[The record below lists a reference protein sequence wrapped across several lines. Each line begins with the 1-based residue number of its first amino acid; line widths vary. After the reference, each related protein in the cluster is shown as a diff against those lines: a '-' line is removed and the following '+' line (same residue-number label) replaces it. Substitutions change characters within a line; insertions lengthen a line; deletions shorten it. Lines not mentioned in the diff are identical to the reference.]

1 MIYFDNS
8 ATTKIYPSVLST
20 YEEVATKIWGNPSS
34 LHKLGD
40 RADQLLEA
48 SRKQIAQLMGVKA
61 HEIFFTS
68 GGTESNNWAIKGTAF
83 QKREFGKHLIT
94 SSVEHAS
101 VQNAFSR
108 LEDLG
113 FRVTRLPVDK
123 NGQVNVNDLRNSL
136 DSDTTLVSIMGVN
149 NEIGAIQPIDQISD
163 LLTNYPT
170 IQFHVDNVQALGKNI
185 WSQVFTP
192 RVDLTS
198 LSAHKFHAPRG
209 IGVLYKKA
217 GKMLLPLHDGGGQEK
232 GLRSGTEN
240 LPAIAGMAKA
250 MRLLLEKEPENAQR
264 ENAIRERI
272 INYLKTK
279 PGIHIFSQANDQ
291 FAPHILCFALE
302 GIRGETLVHTLED
315 RDIYV
320 STTSACASK
329 TADEASTL
337 VSMRIDDKIATS
349 AIRLSFD
356 ETNTLE
362 EADEFI
368 KVFDQIYQHFAKIN
382 HLGED

>member
-8 ATTKIYPSVLST
+8 ATTQINPEVLAT
-20 YEEVATKIWGNPSS
+20 YNKVATDIWGNPSS

-40 RADQLLEA
+40 RSHQLLEA
-48 SRKQIAQLMGVKA
+48 SRKQIADLLGVKQ

-68 GGTESNNWAIKGTAF
+68 GGTESNNAAIKGTAI
-83 QKREFGKHLIT
+83 QKREFGKHIIT

-101 VQNAFSR
+101 VANSFTA
-108 LEDLG
+108 LENLG
-113 FRVTRLPVDK
+113 YRVTRLPVDK
-123 NGQVNVNDLRNSL
+123 EGRVNVNDLRNAI

-149 NEIGAIQPIDQISD
+149 NEIGTIQPIEEISD
-163 LLTNYPT
+163 LLENYPT

-185 WSQVFTP
+185 WKQVFTP
-192 RVDLTS
+192 RVDLSS

-209 IGVLYKKA
+209 IGILYKKE
-217 GKMLLPLHDGGGQEK
+217 GKMLTPLHDGGGQEK

-250 MRLLLEKEPENAQR
+250 VRLLLEDEPEKANR
-264 ENAIRERI
+264 ELAIKQKI
-272 INYLKTK
+272 TDYLKDK
-279 PGIHIFSQANDQ
+279 PGIHIFSPMDG
-291 FAPHILCFALE
+291 FVPHILCFALE
-302 GIRGETLVHTLED
+302 GIRGETLVHTLEEQ
-315 RDIYV
+315 DIYV

-337 VSMRIDDKIATS
+337 VAMKVDDKIATS

-356 ETNTLE
+356 ESNTIE
-362 EADEFI
+362 EADKFI
-368 KVFDQIYQHFAKIN
+368 EVFDKIYKHFAKIN
-382 HLGED
+382 HLGEN